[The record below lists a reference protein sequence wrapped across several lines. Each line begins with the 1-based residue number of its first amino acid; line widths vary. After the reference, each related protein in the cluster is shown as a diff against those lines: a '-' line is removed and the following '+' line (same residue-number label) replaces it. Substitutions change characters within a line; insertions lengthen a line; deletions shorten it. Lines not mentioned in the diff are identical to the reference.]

1 MKGKV
6 FTPEQRNEELQA
18 IANDYAITE
27 QNFMH
32 YLKTE
37 ADNGNNKAISLLK
50 SEEKQE
56 VPQVETAREILW
68 QAFEKD
74 QAIAFKLAKED
85 LKGKILPAAQFIE
98 EVQDLKN
105 NYEVNQENFI
115 RYLRSELKNGN
126 KEVSSILRFEQQD
139 YKDKHLTSKYQQ
151 SLINRDIQ
159 IKVKQDI
166 LQSNNSHQVKKKL
179 LDIQIM
185 EQILKKPVDYKIS
198 RTGAIIYNTPKGK
211 IIDEG
216 KRIVFTDKAKD
227 LAAEYFSVKSG
238 LQEVQF
244 NQGKGIDKN
253 VIHTKSSQYIRK
265 NQGMTRL

>member
-1 MKGKV
+1 M
-6 FTPEQRNEELQA
+6 
-18 IANDYAITE
+18 
-27 QNFMH
+27 
-32 YLKTE
+32 
-37 ADNGNNKAISLLK
+37 
-50 SEEKQE
+50 
-56 VPQVETAREILW
+56 
-68 QAFEKD
+68 
-74 QAIAFKLAKED
+74 
-85 LKGKILPAAQFIE
+85 KGKILPAAQFIE

-105 NYEVNQENFI
+105 NYEANQENFI

-198 RTGAIIYNTPKGK
+198 RTGAIIYNTSKGK

-216 KRIVFTDKAKD
+216 KRIVFTDKAND
-227 LAAEYFSVKSG
+227 LAVEYFSVKSG
-238 LQEVQF
+238 LQNITITQD
-244 NQGKGIDKN
+244 KGINKN
-253 VIHTKSSQYIRK
+253 IINTKSAQYIRK
-265 NQGMTRL
+265 TQGLTR

>member
-1 MKGKV
+1 M
-6 FTPEQRNEELQA
+6 
-18 IANDYAITE
+18 
-27 QNFMH
+27 
-32 YLKTE
+32 
-37 ADNGNNKAISLLK
+37 
-50 SEEKQE
+50 
-56 VPQVETAREILW
+56 
-68 QAFEKD
+68 
-74 QAIAFKLAKED
+74 
-85 LKGKILPAAQFIE
+85 KGKILPASQFIE

-105 NYEVNQENFI
+105 NYEANQENFI

-139 YKDKHLTSKYQQ
+139 YKDKNLTSKYQQ

-238 LQEVQF
+238 LQKITLRQD
-244 NQGKGIDKN
+244 KGINKN
-253 VIHTKSSQYIRK
+253 VINTKSAQYIRK
-265 NQGMTRL
+265 TQDLTR